1 MSAFAA
7 TFLILLSPT
16 DGYPVTQ
23 FVSSDLI
30 TLFSSSEIFEVS
42 NDGAMCNS
50 LTIPTPQNFADEV
63 TSITS
68 SILPHANFN
77 FRLFNYDR
85 NYPSLYRVLPED
97 GLDIFGDYINKK
109 AALMGLIED
118 ETELFPYRP
127 SELDKEIDLPVN
139 TSNLLTLRGRT
150 TDVSKLSPYESINF
164 LYNLPQDRMDEYL
177 NLECIRA
184 QSQASTPTRKLHYPE
199 PFIASASLI
208 HTDIAFIHILHYNYW
223 LWFFFIFLIVFFF
236 LAFLCT
242 VRWCNMRTRPRRETR
257 GVSRSKCGD
266 LITACVPVSW
276 AASIIISE
284 STDASDIYDGFGAAE
299 ITVGIRAYQW
309 GWEYYYPKALD
320 LNYNLKPSYSAFVGK
335 SLKYTDA
342 EENTLTTNSLWK
354 FYQNKETDLIVTPAH
369 LLLLPLDNKK
379 ILNFFNFGNIGSDN
393 LKESSAFKKITC
405 ASKTFNSNLVT
416 PLTPFVGKYKR
427 VNQLHATE
435 NLFALSNNYGLV
447 RQHNLLSL
455 KATTSQYNTFLD
467 KDSFDK
473 FLSYSSSKN
482 SSTIND
488 LSLFNNVNNL
498 GKVTEAN
505 TSSNLFPS
513 SLNTFDNLSTKSLNT
528 FYNYPTL
535 TEATPN
541 SLNYPLRKLFNS
553 KILVSHPKN
562 LDLTK
567 ADLGSKALT
576 STTSSVIDNTISN
589 LNTNWKFLINHSSDN
604 SILPS
609 DQSLRQYSNVSPNL
623 RNVNLDETN
632 SKNGNTS
639 NFSNAY
645 NASRS
650 GWINNDVFTKLAAN
664 RTFLEAPY
672 SPIFSSNSLVS
683 GLDHDTSD
691 IKSEGTKSFK
701 NTLISSYEVQKSDA
715 SNILKGKRDGA
726 PAFLNTSYWKAFWL
740 SSSPDLRL
748 NAVLKTNLVSNLKY
762 LPSFTGYYDY
772 DFRNVQAYELL
783 EDLFWETTNA
793 SYNHGDYLSIADNVN
808 KAQTISLL
816 NKTRKPFFSNENTQ
830 IQATDKIDPLTQ
842 PTLKDLS
849 LVGGYYTN
857 SIYFD
862 DLTTPSTLLLTND
875 YSYFPLTSN
884 LFLNDEAYESWNSSR
899 NTFSQ
904 QANYSLNIGT
914 SFYKP
919 QSYLNTINAF
929 RANFEDF
936 NWFSTDSL
944 PSNSSKIS
952 SLNDL
957 FLDSNTLLL
966 DSGLQNESN
975 EGGARIS
982 NPLSLRSSA
991 RNSIVTFNA
1000 LQKVFR
1006 SRFEDGRSNVTLN
1019 QFSELKTHQPL
1030 LTSKRVSYEKMLG
1043 KTKTSFYDTTF
1054 YNYKVLDVLNTLS
1067 GYTSSLNFNFF
1078 DFPFLLAGKSDMS
1091 RYMWFDWYSRWGSV
1105 DVQLSSV
1112 SRFSSLGVPYI
1123 TKPFDYNVDSS
1134 EAITGVESYFTR
1146 LSRTRKNYIPNWTYS
1161 PYMYARSTSWSNT
1174 DLTRNLTLTDD
1185 SYTTL
1190 RVLLKEMQTYNS
1202 SLTFFKSVTNK
1213 SHPSSSGNTSYS
1225 KGVWKPFTSTQSY
1238 YYTLATLVDFLS
1250 KRESLY
1256 RHYLQL
1262 NNNVVHLPTG
1272 LTANP
1277 NNPLL
1282 LDLKASYLFNDLTS
1296 FSAEYSR
1303 EFYYNSLQF
1312 FKYLLIKDWLVYLK
1326 DVPVNAT
1333 FLNDFLIYHLFGL
1346 QNSYKN
1352 GNAVELYKNPY
1363 KPLRKGISSMLRL
1376 HATGAIGMP
1385 IEVRLQILASS
1396 RDVIHS
1402 WSVPSAGVKIDCV
1415 PGYTSHKI
1423 MIFLMEGIYWGQ
1435 CMEICGRYHH
1445 WMPIVV
1451 YFMRRDLFFLWCTHF
1466 IFNVSSDSGD
1476 LNDRQY
1482 TNFIRYTSY
1491 NRASWLYEAANNF

>member
-1 MSAFAA
+1 MSTAA
-7 TFLILLSPT
+7 TTFLIFLTPT
-16 DGYPVTQ
+16 DSFPVSQ
-23 FVSSDLI
+23 FMPVDLI
-30 TLFSSSEIFEVS
+30 TSFL
-42 NDGAMCNS
+42 S
-50 LTIPTPQNFADEV
+50 LETT
-63 TSITS
+63 
-68 SILPHANFN
+68 NFN
-77 FRLFNYDR
+77 SSLFTVELQKASLLHSFPNDSLETIFNTVQEARFDFKIYQYDR
-85 NYPSLYRVLPED
+85 DYPTLFIVTPED
-97 GLDIFGDYINKK
+97 GLEIFGDYIEKK
-109 AALMGLIED
+109 ASLMGFIQD
-118 ETELFPYRP
+118 DSNLFPYRP
-127 SELDKEIDLPVN
+127 SDFEIKPETTVN
-139 TSNLLTLRGRT
+139 TSNLLTLRGKT
-150 TDVSKLSPYESINF
+150 TDVSKLSSNELVNF
-164 LYNLPQDRMDEYL
+164 LYNLPQDKMDEYL

-199 PFIASASLI
+199 PFIASASFI

-223 LWFFFIFLIVFFF
+223 LWFFFVFLIVFFF
-236 LAFLCT
+236 LTFLCT

-284 STDASDIYDGFGAAE
+284 STDASDVYDGFGAAE

-309 GWEYYYPKALD
+309 GWEYYYPKAVD
-320 LNYNLKPSYSAFVGK
+320 LNYTVKPSYSAFVGK
-335 SLKYTDA
+335 SLKYIDS
-342 EENTLTTNSLWK
+342 EEGTLTTNNLWK

-369 LLLLPLDNKK
+369 LLLLPLDQKK

-427 VNQLHATE
+427 VNQLHSSE
-435 NLFALSNNYGLV
+435 NLFNLSNNYGLV

-467 KDSFDK
+467 KNSFDK
-473 FLSYSSSKN
+473 FLTSSNVKN
-482 SSTIND
+482 VSEIND

-498 GKVTEAN
+498 GQVTEN
-505 TSSNLFPS
+505 SSYSSFVSTSLLNHFNQTGSTNFNL
-513 SLNTFDNLSTKSLNT
+513 LK
-528 FYNYPTL
+528 NYPTL
-535 TEATPN
+535 TTSTSN
-541 SLNYPLRKLFNS
+541 FNYPLRKLFNS
-553 KILVSHPKN
+553 KFLVSNSLN
-562 LDLTK
+562 LDLVK
-567 ADLGSKALT
+567 ANSTSQNLT
-576 STTSSVIDNTISN
+576 SLTSSIVNNTFNN
-589 LNTNWKFLINHSSDN
+589 LNTNQKFSVNHSSNN
-604 SILPS
+604 SVLPS
-609 DQSLRQYSNVSPNL
+609 DQSLRQYTGVSTTGKNL
-623 RNVNLDETN
+623 NLDESSN
-632 SKNGNTS
+632 KSKMTS
-639 NFSNAY
+639 NLTNAY
-645 NASRS
+645 NTSRS
-650 GWINNDVFTKLAAN
+650 GWINNDVFTKLATN
-664 RTFLEAPY
+664 RTFLSAPY
-672 SPIFSSNSLVS
+672 SPIFSSNPLVS
-683 GLDHDTSD
+683 GLNYDTSNVV
-691 IKSEGTKSFK
+691 SAGVKSFN
-701 NTLISSYEVQKSDA
+701 NTLISTYEIQKSD
-715 SNILKGKRDGA
+715 SINILKGKRDGA

-740 SSSPDLRL
+740 NSSPDLRY
-748 NAVLKTNLVSNLKY
+748 NSVLKTNLVSNLKY

-793 SYNHGDYLSIADNVN
+793 SYNHSDYLTIADNVN
-808 KAQTISLL
+808 KPQTISLL
-816 NKTRKPFFSNENTQ
+816 NKTRKPFFFDSNTQ
-830 IQATDKIDPLTQ
+830 IQSTDKVNPLTQ

-849 LVGGYYTN
+849 LTGNYYTN

-875 YSYFPLTSN
+875 YSYVPLTTN
-884 LFLNDEAYESWNSSR
+884 LFANDESYESWNSFR
-899 NTFSQ
+899 NTFAQNS
-904 QANYSLNIGT
+904 NYSLNIGT

-936 NWFSTDSL
+936 NWFNTTTSPL
-944 PSNSSKIS
+944 SSVE
-952 SLNDL
+952 DL
-957 FLDSNTLLL
+957 FIDNTSLLL
-966 DSGLQNESN
+966 NNDALNSSN
-975 EGGARIS
+975 EGGTRVS

-1006 SRFEDGRSNVTLN
+1006 ARFEDGRANVSLN
-1019 QFSELKTHQPL
+1019 QFSELKTHQPM
-1030 LTSKRVSYEKMLG
+1030 LTSGRVPYENMLG
-1043 KTKTSFYDTTF
+1043 KTRTSFYDTTF
-1054 YNYKVLDVLNTLS
+1054 YNYNVLDVLNTLS

-1078 DFPFLLAGKSDMS
+1078 DFPFLLAGNSDMS
-1091 RYMWFDWYSRWGSV
+1091 RYMWFDWYARWGSQ

-1123 TKPFDYNVDSS
+1123 SKPFDYNVDSS
-1134 EAITGVESYFTR
+1134 ETITEVEKYFTR
-1146 LSRTRKNYIPNWTYS
+1146 LTRTRKNYIPNWTYS
-1161 PYMYARSTSWSNT
+1161 PYMYARSTAWSNA
-1174 DLTRNLTLTDD
+1174 DLTRNLNLTDD
-1185 SYTTL
+1185 SYTSL
-1190 RVLLKEMQTYNS
+1190 RILLREAQTYNT
-1202 SLTFFKSVTNK
+1202 SLTFFNSVSSKFYSSNSGTN
-1213 SHPSSSGNTSYS
+1213 SYN

-1262 NNNVVHLPTG
+1262 NNNVIHLPNG

-1326 DVPVNAT
+1326 DMPINAT

-1346 QNSYKN
+1346 KNSYKN

-1396 RDVIHS
+1396 KDVIHS

-1466 IFNVSSDSGD
+1466 IFNVTSDSGN
-1476 LNDRQY
+1476 LNDKQY
-1482 TNFIRYTSY
+1482 TDFIRYTSY

>member
-1 MSAFAA
+1 MSH
-7 TFLILLSPT
+7 
-16 DGYPVTQ
+16 
-23 FVSSDLI
+23 DLI
-30 TLFSSSEIFEVS
+30 TSFLFTETF
-42 NDGAMCNS
+42 NS
-50 LTIPTPQNFADEV
+50 VTEMTHLGLQDSYFTTPFSTELLKLIVNTTQNTCFDLKIY
-63 TSITS
+63 S
-68 SILPHANFN
+68 
-77 FRLFNYDR
+77 YDR
-85 NYPSLYRVLPED
+85 DYPSLFVVTPED
-97 GLDIFGDYINKK
+97 GLEIFGDYIQKK
-109 AALMGLIED
+109 ASLMGLVEND
-118 ETELFPYRP
+118 FDLFPSRP
-127 SELDKEIDLPVN
+127 SDFEVQPEAAIN
-139 TSNLLTLRGRT
+139 TTNLLTLRGKT
-150 TDVSKLSPYESINF
+150 TDVSKLSSHELVNF
-164 LYNLPQDRMDEYL
+164 LYNLPQDKMDEYL

-199 PFIASASLI
+199 PFIASASFI

-236 LAFLCT
+236 LTFLCT

-284 STDASDIYDGFGAAE
+284 STDASDVYDGFGAAE

-309 GWEYYYPKALD
+309 GWEYYYPKAVD
-320 LNYNLKPSYSAFVGK
+320 LNYTIKPSYSAFVGK
-335 SLKYTDA
+335 SLKYSGS
-342 EENTLTTNSLWK
+342 EESTLTTNSLWK

-369 LLLLPLDNKK
+369 LLLLPLDQKK
-379 ILNFFNFGNIGSDN
+379 ILNFFNFNNIGSDN
-393 LKESSAFKKITC
+393 LKESSAFKKISC

-416 PLTPFVGKYKR
+416 PLTPFVGKYKK
-427 VNQLHATE
+427 VNQLHSSE
-435 NLFALSNNYGLV
+435 NSFNLSNNYGLV

-455 KATTSQYNTFLD
+455 KATTSQYSTFLD
-467 KDSFDK
+467 KNSFDK
-473 FLSYSSSKN
+473 FLSYSNFKNESS
-482 SSTIND
+482 IND
-488 LSLFNNVNNL
+488 LTLFNNVNNL
-498 GKVTEAN
+498 GKVTESTN
-505 TSSNLFPS
+505 LSSFVNTESLNYFNKTSSAPFFNLFKNYPS
-513 SLNTFDNLSTKSLNT
+513 LLSTS
-528 FYNYPTL
+528 
-535 TEATPN
+535 PN
-541 SLNYPLRKLFNS
+541 SNSFNYPLRKLFNVQLYNS
-553 KILVSHPKN
+553 YSKN
-562 LDLTK
+562 LGLVKSASQTQN
-567 ADLGSKALT
+567 LT
-576 STTSSVIDNTISN
+576 SLTSSAVENTFNN
-589 LNTNWKFLINHSSDN
+589 LDVNQKFLINQSSGQ

-609 DQSLRQYSNVSPNL
+609 EQSLRQSANVSTNL
-623 RNVNLDETN
+623 KNLNLNDSSTLDF
-632 SKNGNTS
+632 TS
-639 NFSNAY
+639 SGLTKAY
-645 NASRS
+645 NSSRS
-650 GWINNDVFTKLAAN
+650 GWVNNEVFTKLAAN
-664 RTFLEAPY
+664 RTFLTAPY
-672 SPIFSSNSLVS
+672 SPVFSSNALVS
-683 GLDHDTSD
+683 SLNYDTTNVVSD
-691 IKSEGTKSFK
+691 GVKAIN
-701 NTLISSYEVQKSDA
+701 NTLLSTYEVQKTSNV
-715 SNILKGKRDGA
+715 NILKGKRDGA
-726 PAFLNTSYWKAFWL
+726 PEFLNTSYWNAFWS
-740 SSSPDLRL
+740 SSSPTLRY
-748 NAVLKTNLVSNLKY
+748 NSVLKANLVSNLKY

-772 DFRNVQAYELL
+772 DFKNVQAYELL

-793 SYNHGDYLSIADNVN
+793 SYNHSDYLTISDNITKPQV
-808 KAQTISLL
+808 ISLL
-816 NKTRKPFFSNENTQ
+816 DKTRKPFFTISNTE
-830 IQATDKIDPLTQ
+830 IQSSDKIESLTK

-849 LVGGYYTN
+849 LTGNYYTN

-862 DLTTPSTLLLTND
+862 DLTTPSTLCTTND
-875 YSYFPLTSN
+875 YSYLPLTTN
-884 LFLNDEAYESWNSSR
+884 LFHNDESYESWNNFR
-899 NTFSQ
+899 NTFAQNSS
-904 QANYSLNIGT
+904 YSLNVGT
-914 SFYKP
+914 TFYKP

-936 NWFSTDSL
+936 NWFSTTTLPTTSTDNLFIDKTSL
-944 PSNSSKIS
+944 LINST
-952 SLNDL
+952 LNQTSDEL
-957 FLDSNTLLL
+957 NT
-966 DSGLQNESN
+966 
-975 EGGARIS
+975 RVS

-1006 SRFEDGRSNVTLN
+1006 ARFEDSRSNVSLN

-1030 LTSKRVSYEKMLG
+1030 MTPARVSYESMLG
-1043 KTKTSFYDTTF
+1043 KTRTSFYDTTF
-1054 YNYKVLDVLNTLS
+1054 YNYNVLDVLNTLS
-1067 GYTSSLNFNFF
+1067 AYTSSLNFNFY

-1091 RYMWFDWYSRWGSV
+1091 RYMWFDWYARWGSL
-1105 DVQLSSV
+1105 DVQFSSV
-1112 SRFSSLGVPYI
+1112 SRYSSLGVPYI
-1123 TKPFDYNVDSS
+1123 SKPFDYNVDSS
-1134 EAITGVESYFTR
+1134 ETITEVEKYFTR
-1146 LSRTRKNYIPNWTYS
+1146 LTRTRKNYIPNWTYT
-1161 PYMYARSTSWSNT
+1161 PYMYARSTSWSNL
-1174 DLTRNLTLTDD
+1174 DLTRNLNIADD
-1185 SYTTL
+1185 SYTPL
-1190 RVLLKEMQTYNS
+1190 RLLLKEVKSYNQSLSFFNSVS
-1202 SLTFFKSVTNK
+1202 SKFHQSQSGTN
-1213 SHPSSSGNTSYS
+1213 SYS
-1225 KGVWKPFTSTQSY
+1225 KGVWKPFSSTQSY

-1256 RHYLQL
+1256 RHYLQI
-1262 NNNVVHLPTG
+1262 NNNVIHLPNG

-1326 DVPVNAT
+1326 NIPLNLT

-1346 QNSYKN
+1346 KNSYKN

-1435 CMEICGRYHH
+1435 CMEICGRFHH

-1482 TNFIRYTSY
+1482 TDFVRYTSY
-1491 NRASWLYEAANNF
+1491 NRASWLYEVANNF

>member
-1 MSAFAA
+1 MQFKFKVY
-7 TFLILLSPT
+7 TY
-16 DGYPVTQ
+16 DRDYP
-23 FVSSDLI
+23 
-30 TLFSSSEIFEVS
+30 TLFQVS
-42 NDGAMCNS
+42 YQDGEN
-50 LTIPTPQNFADEV
+50 LFAD
-63 TSITS
+63 
-68 SILPHANFN
+68 
-77 FRLFNYDR
+77 
-85 NYPSLYRVLPED
+85 
-97 GLDIFGDYINKK
+97 YIEKK
-109 AALMGLIED
+109 AKLMGFVD
-118 ETELFPYRP
+118 DGSMYGFPP
-127 SELDKEIDLPVN
+127 SVNEVKTDLPVN
-139 TSNLLTLRGRT
+139 TTNLLTLRGKT
-150 TDVSKLSPYESINF
+150 TNVSKLSDAEWVNF
-164 LYNLPQDRMDEYL
+164 LYELPMDRMSEYS
-177 NLECIRA
+177 NLECIKA
-184 QSQASTPTRKLHYPE
+184 QSRASTPTRKLHYPE
-199 PFIASASLI
+199 PFIASASFI
-208 HTDIAFIHILHYNYW
+208 HTDITFIHILHYNYW

-236 LAFLCT
+236 LTFLCT

-320 LNYNLKPSYSAFVGK
+320 LNYTVKPSYSTFVGK
-335 SLKYTDA
+335 SLKYSTS
-342 EENTLTTNSLWK
+342 EEATLTTNSLWK
-354 FYQNKETDLIVTPAH
+354 FYQNKETDAIVTPAH

-379 ILNFFNFGNIGSDN
+379 ILNFLNFGNIGSDS

-405 ASKTFNSNLVT
+405 TSKTFNSNLVT
-416 PLTPFVGKYKR
+416 PVTPFVGKYKR
-427 VNQLHATE
+427 INQLHSSE
-435 NLFALSNNYGLV
+435 NLFNLSNNYGLV

-467 KDSFDK
+467 NKGFNR
-473 FLSYSSSKN
+473 FLSYSNLKNASTIEGLNFFNNLRLLGKMQSN
-482 SSTIND
+482 SSSFYSIASTLNV
-488 LSLFNNVNNL
+488 FNNTNNSTWS
-498 GKVTEAN
+498 V
-505 TSSNLFPS
+505 
-513 SLNTFDNLSTKSLNT
+513 LN
-528 FYNYPTL
+528 NYPNLANVKST
-535 TEATPN
+535 
-541 SLNYPLRKLFNS
+541 SLHYPLRKLFNTQS
-553 KILVSHPKN
+553 LTIHPMN

-567 ADLGSKALT
+567 NNEKLKNLT
-576 STTSSVIDNTISN
+576 SVTSSTIENTISN
-589 LNTNWKFLINHSSDN
+589 LNKDWSFSLNHSSNN
-604 SILPS
+604 SILPA
-609 DQSLRQYSNVSPNL
+609 DQSLRSYSNGLTNMQNSNL
-623 RNVNLDETN
+623 NEEANITVGTSTLN
-632 SKNGNTS
+632 KAYNTS
-639 NFSNAY
+639 K
-645 NASRS
+645 S
-650 GWINNDVFTKLAAN
+650 GWINNDVFSKLATN
-664 RTFLEAPY
+664 RTFLD
-672 SPIFSSNSLVS
+672 SPHSPLFSSNSLVS
-683 GLDHDTSD
+683 ELGHDTSNVS
-691 IKSEGTKSFK
+691 SETTKSIR
-701 NTLISSYEVQKSDA
+701 NTLVSARETKKSD
-715 SNILKGKRDGA
+715 IVHLLKGKRDGA

-740 SSSPDLRL
+740 NTSPNLRFD
-748 NAVLKTNLVSNLKY
+748 AVLKTDTIANLKC

-793 SYNHGDYLSIADNVN
+793 SYSHNDYLSISDNVN
-808 KAQTISLL
+808 KSTEASLL
-816 NKTRKPFFSNENTQ
+816 NKTRKPFFTDTNTNVK
-830 IQATDKIDPLTQ
+830 ATDKVNPLSQ

-849 LVGGYYTN
+849 LTGTYYTN

-862 DLTTPSTLLLTND
+862 ELTTPSTLLLTDNF
-875 YSYFPLTSN
+875 SYYPLTSN

-899 NTFSQ
+899 SIFSQ
-904 QANYSLNIGT
+904 KANYFLNT
-914 SFYKP
+914 KNNFYQP

-929 RANFEDF
+929 RADFEDF
-936 NWFSTDSL
+936 NWVTTS
-944 PSNSSKIS
+944 SNSSPFSK
-952 SLNDL
+952 
-957 FLDSNTLLL
+957 NTFSFKETLAATP
-966 DSGLQNESN
+966 NE
-975 EGGARIS
+975 EGTRIT

-991 RNSIVTFNA
+991 RNSIVTYNA

-1006 SRFEDGRSNVTLN
+1006 SRFEDGRANVSLH

-1030 LTSKRVSYEKMLG
+1030 LTTNRVAYEKILG

-1067 GYTSSLNFNFF
+1067 SYTSSLNFNFF
-1078 DFPFLLAGKSDMS
+1078 DFPFLLSAKSDMS
-1091 RYMWFDWYSRWGSV
+1091 RYMWFDWYSRWGSL

-1112 SRFSSLGVPYI
+1112 SRYSSLGVPYI

-1134 EAITGVESYFTR
+1134 ESITGVESYFTR
-1146 LSRTRKNYIPNWTYS
+1146 LTRTRKNYIPNWTYS
-1161 PYMYARSTSWSNT
+1161 PYIYARSLAWTNTNLVTTLNPTTS
-1174 DLTRNLTLTDD
+1174 
-1185 SYTTL
+1185 SYTSL
-1190 RVLLKEMQTYNS
+1190 RVLLKNTQTYGS
-1202 SLTFFKSVTNK
+1202 SLTFFDSVSNK
-1213 SHPSSSGNTSYS
+1213 FYPSSSGNTSYS

-1238 YYTLATLVDFLS
+1238 YYTLSTLVDFLT
-1250 KRESLY
+1250 KREALY

-1262 NNNVVHLPTG
+1262 NNNVIHLPNG

-1282 LDLKASYLFNDLTS
+1282 LDLKASYLFNDVTV

-1326 DVPVNAT
+1326 DLPINST
-1333 FLNDFLIYHLFGL
+1333 FFNDFLIYHLCGL
-1346 QNSYKN
+1346 KNSYKN

-1385 IEVRLQILASS
+1385 IEVRLQVLASS

-1466 IFNVSSDSGD
+1466 IFNTATDSGD

-1482 TNFIRYTSY
+1482 TDFIKYTSY
-1491 NRASWLYEAANNF
+1491 DRASWLHEVATNF